1 MIVEHD
7 LNLGLSRINTVDRS
21 EKSDEFSTAM
31 TWHYLAVNMA
41 GQQVDPGRPIRCPQS
56 GAAPIRCQERKQRF
70 RLRTMTYSSIL
81 LT

>member
-7 LNLGLSRINTVDRS
+7 LNLGLSRISTVDRS

-41 GQQVDPGRPIRCPQS
+41 
-56 GAAPIRCQERKQRF
+56 APIRCRPNQVPGA
-70 RLRTMTYSSIL
+70 
-81 LT
+81 